1 MSSWVPLEANPEL
14 FHAWSAK
21 LGLDTQECEFY
32 DVYGLDEELL
42 SMVPQPVHAVL
53 LLFPLS
59 PKIEERHRSEDET
72 YAESLLASEILWFK
86 QTIGNA
92 CGTIGLLHAIA
103 NSPANTC
110 ILPDTPLAHL
120 LDQARKTTPEHR
132 TMLLQDSTAL
142 KSAHAAIAGEG
153 QTVAPEA
160 QDPVNL
166 HFVAF
171 VRGSKGQLWELD
183 GRRKGP
189 VERPMHVP
197 HATDLLRVV
206 AQFVQTYYVC
216 Y

>member
-14 FHAWSAK
+14 FHEWSAK
-21 LGLDTQECEFY
+21 LGLDTQKCDFH

-42 SMVPQPVHAVL
+42 GMVPQPVHAVL

-86 QTIGNA
+86 QT
-92 CGTIGLLHAIA
+92 
-103 NSPANTC
+103 
-110 ILPDTPLAHL
+110 
-120 LDQARKTTPEHR
+120 
-132 TMLLQDSTAL
+132 DSAAL
-142 KSAHAAIAGEG
+142 KSVHATIAGEG
-153 QTVAPEA
+153 QTAAPEA
-160 QDPVNL
+160 EDPVNL

-171 VRGSKGQLWELD
+171 VRGSTGQLWELD

-189 VERPMHVP
+189 IERPMHVP

-206 AQFVQTYYVC
+206 AQFVQTYYVS
-216 Y
+216 YLSLILKMQTDPDQLQYNLIALGSPDM